1 MPMEVKECYIR
12 LNNLRFHAFHGVLPQ
27 ERLTGNDYLV
37 SLCIGFDFSEALK
50 SDDVRDTLNYA
61 EVYQVIAAEM
71 KVPGNL
77 LEGVAGR
84 IGRKLVET
92 FPKIIDIRL
101 RITKRNPP
109 MGADSDGAG
118 IEVHLINDKT
128 GR

>member
-1 MPMEVKECYIR
+1 M
-12 LNNLRFHAFHGVLPQ
+12 
-27 ERLTGNDYLV
+27 
-37 SLCIGFDFSEALK
+37 
-50 SDDVRDTLNYA
+50 
-61 EVYQVIAAEM
+61 
-71 KVPGNL
+71 PGNL

-92 FPKIIDIRL
+92 FPKIIDICL